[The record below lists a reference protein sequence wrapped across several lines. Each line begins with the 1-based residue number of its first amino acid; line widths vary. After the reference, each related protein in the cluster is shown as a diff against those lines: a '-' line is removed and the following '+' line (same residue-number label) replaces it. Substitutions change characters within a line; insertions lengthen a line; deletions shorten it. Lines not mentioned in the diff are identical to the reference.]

1 MKMLYCPKCH
11 DVRKLQRK
19 QVSCQCGESSG
30 WYKRDNLNAV
40 IAGMAIPIGFQ
51 GSSFVEAL
59 LDQPEEGMGSVFEA
73 FVIPKECPTIV
84 RM

>member
-19 QVSCQCGESSG
+19 QVFCQCRGSSG
-30 WYKRDNLNAV
+30 WYKRDGLNAV
-40 IAGMAIPIGFQ
+40 LAGLAIPIGFQ
-51 GSSFVEAL
+51 NTSFVKAL

-73 FVIPKECPTIV
+73 FVIPKECPTIE
-84 RM
+84 RL

>member
-19 QVSCQCGESSG
+19 QVFCQCGGSSG
-30 WYKRDNLNAV
+30 WYKRDGLNAV
-40 IAGMAIPIGFQ
+40 VAGLAIPLGFQ
-51 GSSFVEAL
+51 NTSFVEAL
-59 LDQPEEGMGSVFEA
+59 KNQPEKGAGEVFEA
-73 FVIPKECPTIV
+73 FVIPSECPTIE